1 MRDEDNQNKNEYEK
15 YGFADERD
23 GGSELGE
30 MAKTAL
36 IAVLLALL
44 IRTFLYEPFNIPSGS
59 MLPTLKVGDYLFV
72 SKTAYGYSQYS
83 FPFGIAAFDGRIF
96 KAMPK
101 RGDVVVFRLPSK
113 TSVDYIKR
121 VVALPGET
129 VRMADGRLYIDGER
143 VRRIPQGYVS
153 YGKGRNKTRFMQY
166 VEVLPGGVRH
176 YIYEEGDDA
185 ELDDTRRFT
194 VPEGH
199 VFVMGDNRDHSR
211 DSRAMKQVGF
221 IPVENLVGR
230 ADIVFFSV
238 GRGAHFYEIWK
249 WPWAI
254 RYDRLLQ
261 PIAPLDKDKQ
271 QDNNAAMAA
280 PNRG

>member
-1 MRDEDNQNKNEYEK
+1 MRDDQQPSTNEHSTR
-15 YGFADERD
+15 GLADERD
-23 GGSELGE
+23 GGGELGE

-83 FPFGIAAFDGRIF
+83 FPFGIAGFDGRIV
-96 KAMPK
+96 KQMPE
-101 RGDVVVFRLPSK
+101 RGDVVVFRLP
-113 TSVDYIKR
+113 TRPSVDYIKR

-129 VRMADGRLYIDGER
+129 VRMAEGRLYIDGEK
-143 VRRIPQGYVS
+143 VRRIPKGYVS
-153 YGKGRNKTRFMQY
+153 YGRGAGKTRFMKY

-176 YIYEEGDDA
+176 YIYEEGDA
-185 ELDDTRRFT
+185 QELDDTRQFS
-194 VPEGH
+194 VPEDH

-211 DSRAMKQVGF
+211 DSRVMEQVGF
-221 IPVENLVGR
+221 VPVENLVGR

-238 GRGAHFYEIWK
+238 GRGAHFYEVWK

-254 RYDRLLQ
+254 RYDRLLH
-261 PIAPLDKDKQ
+261 PIAPLDDGERKT
-271 QDNNAAMAA
+271 NSAAMAA
-280 PNRG
+280 PHRG

>member
-1 MRDEDNQNKNEYEK
+1 MRHNHKQTDNKDTANSL
-15 YGFADERD
+15 ADER
-23 GGSELGE
+23 GGGGELGE

-44 IRTFLYEPFNIPSGS
+44 IRTFAYEPFNIPSGS

-83 FPFGIAAFDGRIF
+83 FPFGIASFDGRIF
-96 KAMPK
+96 KEMPK

-113 TSVDYIKR
+113 PSVDYIKR
-121 VVALPGET
+121 VVALPSET
-129 VRMADGRLYIDGER
+129 VHMVNGRLYINGKK

-153 YGKGRNKTRFMQY
+153 YGKGSAKTRFMQY
-166 VEVLPGGVRH
+166 VEVLPGGIRH
-176 YIYEEGDDA
+176 YIYEEGDDK
-185 ELDDTRRFT
+185 ELDDTRKFT
-194 VPEGH
+194 VPEDH

-211 DSRAMKQVGF
+211 DSRAMDQVGF
-221 IPVENLVGR
+221 VPVENLVGR

-254 RYDRLLQ
+254 RYDRLLES
-261 PIAPLDKDKQ
+261 ISPLGEEHQDKDTAI
-271 QDNNAAMAA
+271 DALE
-280 PNRG
+280 RG